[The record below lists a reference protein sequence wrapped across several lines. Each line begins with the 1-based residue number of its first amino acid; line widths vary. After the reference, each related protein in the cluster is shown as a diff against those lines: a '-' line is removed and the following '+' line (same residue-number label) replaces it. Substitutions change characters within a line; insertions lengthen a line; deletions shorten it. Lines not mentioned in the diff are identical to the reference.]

1 MFFVL
6 FFFNFNFGIGEIA
19 DLKACVQMD
28 CHERKKA
35 VLMECVK
42 KAIGSCVE
50 KGIQFVYL
58 MHLITFTKENCLCMT
73 TYSI

>member
-28 CHERKKA
+28 CHEMKKA

-42 KAIGSCVE
+42 KAIGSWVE

-58 MHLITFTKENCLCMT
+58 MHFISFTKEIC
-73 TYSI
+73 YA

>member
-6 FFFNFNFGIGEIA
+6 FFFNFNFGICEIA

-28 CHERKKA
+28 CHEMKKA

-42 KAIGSCVE
+42 EAIGSCVE

-58 MHLITFTKENCLCMT
+58 MHLISFTKEIC
-73 TYSI
+73 YA

>member
-6 FFFNFNFGIGEIA
+6 FFLNFNFGIGEIA

-28 CHERKKA
+28 CHEMKKA

-42 KAIGSCVE
+42 KAIGSWVE

-58 MHLITFTKENCLCMT
+58 MHLISFTKEIC
-73 TYSI
+73 YA